1 MRRVRSSLLIVSFI
15 AVCFSGFPLSAG
27 TVPSLSGSFQ
37 GGGVNNVFILSALDG
52 TSPEGAFGFPVF
64 PSYDWQGL
72 CNFGVDPCDV
82 TYGGSFASGQVVIG
96 MFPYTLTL
104 YGLVTQGGYS
114 GFVIY
119 DPTTGFT
126 DIEETGS
133 FDFVGTWVNN
143 FGVDTGWTGVG
154 SVSYDYVIG
163 FCNPRCETFPPQVLS
178 GNMLTT
184 TTPEASALLLFGSAL
199 MTAAGVLRRKYSQR

>member
-1 MRRVRSSLLIVSFI
+1 
-15 AVCFSGFPLSAG
+15 
-27 TVPSLSGSFQ
+27 
-37 GGGVNNVFILSALDG
+37 
-52 TSPEGAFGFPVF
+52 
-64 PSYDWQGL
+64 
-72 CNFGVDPCDV
+72 
-82 TYGGSFASGQVVIG
+82 